1 MRVKLTQE
9 QTAANIAKV
18 VELRQQGKSR
28 AAIREETGFPERFVR
43 THMENV
49 AVVTKAITSQLDLAV
64 SRVYPLAVR
73 PQGIKDYELRN
84 ICFEVYGTK
93 LDEEKGVFVVNY
105 TKDTLYRIKARC
117 KALAAGTTSVPMFV
131 MDWVCDEAPTASR
144 VTLETLALELEEAI
158 QEKVN
163 TFMELYATGCDA
175 NQTESSEAQ
184 RKQQYAARRH
194 ILKLAIKEYSP
205 EYTAVLLERSLSLTD
220 ALDSANDAE
229 LPATVQRAPQRATEP
244 HIGVESFDAFYD
256 AVEQAESEFVNIPAS
271 TIVVNKTAVV
281 IYNVP
286 VFSVQST
293 PQQTHQPQHTEEFD
307 DMFETVANYSQ
318 GRFNAV
324 HQHSNPQ
331 QHSFHA

>member
-18 VELRQQGKSR
+18 VELRQQGLSR
-28 AAIREETGFPERFVR
+28 AAILKATGFPERFVR
-43 THMENV
+43 THIENV
-49 AVVTKAITSQLDLAV
+49 VVVTKAITSQLDTAV

-84 ICFEVYGTK
+84 ICFEVYGSK
-93 LDEEKGVFVVNY
+93 LDEEKGVYVVNY
-105 TKDTLYRIKARC
+105 GKDNLYRIKERC
-117 KALAAGTTSVPMFV
+117 KALAAGTASVPMFV

-144 VTLETLALELEEAI
+144 VTLEILALELEEAI

-163 TFMELYATGCDA
+163 TFMELYATGYDA

-205 EYTAVLLERSLSLTD
+205 EHTAVLLERSLSLTD
-220 ALDSANDAE
+220 ALDSASDAE
-229 LPATVQRAPQRATEP
+229 LPVTVQHYPQRTVEP
-244 HIGVESFDAFYD
+244 HTGVESFDAFYD
-256 AVEQAESEFVNIPAS
+256 AVEQAESEVVNTSDS
-271 TIVVNKTAVV
+271 TIVVRKPAVV
-281 IYNVP
+281 IDNVP
-286 VFSVQST
+286 VFNVQFT
-293 PQQTHQPQHTEEFD
+293 PQPAPQHTEEFD
-307 DMFETVANYSQ
+307 DMFTNVANYSL
-318 GRFNAV
+318 GGFNAV
-324 HQHSNPQ
+324 HQHSDPQ